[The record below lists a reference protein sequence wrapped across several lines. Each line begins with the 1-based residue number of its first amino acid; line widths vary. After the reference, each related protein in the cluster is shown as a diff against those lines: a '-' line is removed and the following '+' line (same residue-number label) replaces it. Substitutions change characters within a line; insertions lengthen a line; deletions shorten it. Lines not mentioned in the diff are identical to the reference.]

1 MKISNSEGRPLSGL
15 GRSSGPTQAGGG
27 GRSPSVGGP
36 TPGADRV
43 QLSSLSAHLAQALG
57 SSAAHLNKLSAL
69 AGAVLSGGYQVDA
82 GAVSDSIIR
91 HSLQF
96 GGANYL

>member
-1 MKISNSEGRPLSGL
+1 M
-15 GRSSGPTQAGGG
+15 QAGGG
-27 GRSPSVGGP
+27 GRSPNLGGAS
-36 TPGADRV
+36 PGADRV
-43 QLSSLSAHLAQALG
+43 QLSSLSAHLAEALG
-57 SSAAHLNKLSAL
+57 SSVAHLNKLSSL